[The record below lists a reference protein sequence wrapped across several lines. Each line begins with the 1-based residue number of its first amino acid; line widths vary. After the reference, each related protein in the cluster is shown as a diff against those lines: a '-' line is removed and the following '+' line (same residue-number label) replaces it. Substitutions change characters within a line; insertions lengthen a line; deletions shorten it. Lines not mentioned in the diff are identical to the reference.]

1 MKVPSLEEAHKTV
14 TDADLGVGCVIDE
27 KELMLARFVF
37 ENSPVRSQDLFRKH
51 LQQIVDAAAAE
62 QILKQAGT
70 VDQFVAKAISQNTRS
85 VDHVNATVTNGLNA
99 IGKEISSINAI
110 MMMSAAFICFILGVI
125 LYKLS

>member
-14 TDADLGVGCVIDE
+14 SDSDLGVGCVIDE
-27 KELMLARFVF
+27 RELMLARFVF
-37 ENSPVRSQDLFRKH
+37 ENSSVRFPDVFRRD
-51 LQQIVDAAAAE
+51 LQQILDAAAAE
-62 QILKQAGT
+62 QILKQSGT